1 MMEEDKFDRETISEV
16 ERIFFSLEK
25 EYINELL
32 KMPEFH
38 NYLMKYYAYS
48 NKNLI
53 ALFSRLQEQMENGQI
68 RDEDEDMVELSMIAC
83 ILAMSEKVRILVKK
97 KLPEKEKKEEVT
109 YGRSRS

>member
-1 MMEEDKFDRETISEV
+1 MDNETFDKETILEV

-32 KMPEFH
+32 KVPEFH
-38 NYLMKYYAYS
+38 KYLARYFSYS
-48 NKNLI
+48 NKNLL
-53 ALFSRLQEQMENGQI
+53 ALFSRMQEQMENNEI
-68 RDEDEDMVELSMIAC
+68 SEEDEDMVELSMIAC

-109 YGRSRS
+109 YGRSRK

>member
-83 ILAMSEKVRILVKK
+83 ILAMSEKL
-97 KLPEKEKKEEVT
+97 KLLIKMKTRDREKEEIGHAR
-109 YGRSRS
+109 GRR